1 VSDKAS
7 PHPPMN
13 LFKTFAIVG
22 LLTLCK
28 VHAESG
34 DPILKSSHLEKVPDF
49 AKATCLSITEVQKG
63 DHKAVQGIVSMQ
75 YLNSANAILKTI
87 DAKSSSADRIAS
99 DFEGYKI
106 LSIDSVFKDG
116 NAAVMICKMQFDPKK
131 LVQLKED
138 VEGLTDP
145 PILFDNTGGMT
156 CSNPF
161 ENHGIGNA
169 AFYLVKQS
177 GSWKI
182 HASYFSLKK
191 LTQDEIN
198 SVLSELNKISS

>member
-1 VSDKAS
+1 
-7 PHPPMN
+7 MN
-13 LFKTFAIVG
+13 LFKTLAMVVLVAF
-22 LLTLCK
+22 CK

-34 DPILKSSHLEKVPDF
+34 NPALKSSPLQEVPDF

-75 YLNSANAILKTI
+75 YLNSANAMLNTI
-87 DAKSSSADRIAS
+87 DTKSSSADRIAS

-106 LSIDSVFKDG
+106 LSIDSVFKNV
-116 NAAVMICKMQFDPKK
+116 NAAVMICTVQFDPKK

-145 PILFDNTGGMT
+145 AILFDNTGGMT
-156 CSNPF
+156 YSNPF
-161 ENHGIGNA
+161 ENHEIGNA

-177 GSWKI
+177 SSWKI
-182 HASYFSLKK
+182 HAAYFSLKK
-191 LTQDEIN
+191 LNQDEIN